1 MGFNLRR
8 CYNVNININIYE
20 YIINNFIYNSRFVGG
35 KMEVKNRKVLCYD
48 IISYMSVLTGF
59 DVTTLS
65 DDDIITMVE
74 KLQELSDNN
83 LMLLHEDLISIYKDS

>member
-1 MGFNLRR
+1 M
-8 CYNVNININIYE
+8 
-20 YIINNFIYNSRFVGG
+20 NNSKLLGG

-65 DDDIITMVE
+65 DDDIILMVE